1 MSARVLVVDDLL
13 PNVKLLEAKLSAE
26 YFDVITARDGNEA
39 LEAVARDN
47 PDIILLDAMMPGMD
61 GFEVCRRL
69 KSTREHA
76 HIPVVMVTAL
86 SEIED
91 RVRGL
96 EAGADDFLTK
106 PVDDVALLA
115 RVRSLVRL
123 KFVADEVRLR
133 ERTGAALGAADPAPP
148 DLDGE
153 ITDARILLIEN
164 NASDTRRLTKAI
176 GDKWKVEVASDGETG
191 LAKARGGF
199 DLIVVSA
206 TLPGDGLR
214 LCAQLRSVAET
225 RQTPLLL
232 VLDQGDRQRLIQGL
246 EIGVNDYVLRPI
258 DEAEFIARARAN
270 VRRAR
275 YQNLLRQTHQRRVD
289 MAMTDELTGLYNRHY
304 MTAHLG
310 NLLAVG
316 STSSALMI
324 IDLDHFKL
332 VNDQLGHPAGDEVLK
347 EFAVRTMNNMRG
359 TDLACRLG
367 GEEFIVIMSETD
379 LSAALA
385 AAERLRRAV
394 GDAPFV
400 LAGPAIQRKVT
411 CSIGVA
417 ATQKGDTIDTA
428 IKRADDALYRAKR
441 DGRNRVCSADERE
454 LVDS

>member
-26 YFDVITARDGNEA
+26 YFDVVTARDGNEA

-69 KSTREHA
+69 KSTREYA

-106 PVDDVALLA
+106 PVDDVALMA

-123 KFVADEVRLR
+123 KFVADEIRLR

-148 DLDGE
+148 DLASDY
-153 ITDARILLIEN
+153 TDAKILLIDD
-164 NASDTRRLTKAI
+164 NAADMRRLSKAVC
-176 GDKWKVEVASDGETG
+176 DKWTVEIATDGESG
-191 LAKARGGF
+191 LAKARAGF

-225 RQTPLLL
+225 RQTPILL
-232 VLDQGDRQRLIQGL
+232 VLDNGDRQRLVQGL

-258 DEAEFIARARAN
+258 DEAEFAARARAN

-316 STSSALMI
+316 ATSSALMI
-324 IDLDHFKL
+324 VDLDHFKA
-332 VNDQLGHPAGDEVLK
+332 VNDEHGHPAGDEVLK
-347 EFAVRTMNNMRG
+347 EFAARVLHNMRG
-359 TDLACRLG
+359 TDLPCRMG

-379 LSAALA
+379 LAAALA
-385 AAERLRRAV
+385 VAERLRRAV
-394 GDAPFV
+394 ADAPFI
-400 LAGPAIQRKVT
+400 LAGPENRRTVT

-417 ATQKGDTIDTA
+417 ATKKGDTIDTA
-428 IKRADDALYRAKR
+428 IKRADEALYRAKR
-441 DGRNRVCSADERE
+441 DGRNRVCSANERE
-454 LVDS
+454 LVNS